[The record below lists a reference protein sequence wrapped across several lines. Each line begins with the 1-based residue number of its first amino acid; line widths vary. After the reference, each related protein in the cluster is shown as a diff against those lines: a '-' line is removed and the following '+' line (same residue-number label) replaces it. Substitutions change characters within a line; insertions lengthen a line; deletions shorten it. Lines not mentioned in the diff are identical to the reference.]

1 MFNEIYMEGPGSAG
15 RASFRTKQSDSPVID
30 LFVSRITI
38 ANLQYMF
45 NFRIT
50 IFDEAV
56 FLSLMSF
63 SNHPYEVG
71 VVDETVA
78 A

>member
-1 MFNEIYMEGPGSAG
+1 MFNEIYLEGPGSTDRVPLPDKLMRCARYRHFG
-15 RASFRTKQSDSPVID
+15 
-30 LFVSRITI
+30 SRITI
-38 ANLQYMF
+38 ANPEYMF
-45 NFRIT
+45 NFHIT

-56 FLSLMSF
+56 ISSLMSF
-63 SNHPYEVG
+63 ANHPYTVG